1 VSVVSQVTVAL
12 YVFCTSWSVSGGD
25 KKLLQASVL
34 LFVIG
39 ILKSVS
45 RRHGLSRAKA
55 GSFNTLATSSAVYPQ
70 RRAQGRII
78 DAYVSIMGLT
88 TEDAVSLRDDED
100 HDLSLEEYVEKARE
114 LTQKTEVDPKIWV
127 AQSTIIG
134 PPMAKQFVDLS
145 DPYLRRVKHLQAF
158 LKMDHRV

>member
-1 VSVVSQVTVAL
+1 
-12 YVFCTSWSVSGGD
+12 
-25 KKLLQASVL
+25 
-34 LFVIG
+34 
-39 ILKSVS
+39 
-45 RRHGLSRAKA
+45 
-55 GSFNTLATSSAVYPQ
+55 
-70 RRAQGRII
+70 
-78 DAYVSIMGLT
+78 MGLT

-158 LKMDHRV
+158 LKTDHRV